1 MEWKEIEGQITVR
14 KYNEMQS
21 EIQCNW
27 IGKLL
32 QQTQALLPLLI
43 SSLTSFDTDLL
54 ILFAPNVKTI
64 SFTFI
69 KFGI

>member
-43 SSLTSFDTDLL
+43 SSLTSFDTDL
-54 ILFAPNVKTI
+54 
-64 SFTFI
+64 
-69 KFGI
+69 

>member
-69 KFGI
+69 KFSI